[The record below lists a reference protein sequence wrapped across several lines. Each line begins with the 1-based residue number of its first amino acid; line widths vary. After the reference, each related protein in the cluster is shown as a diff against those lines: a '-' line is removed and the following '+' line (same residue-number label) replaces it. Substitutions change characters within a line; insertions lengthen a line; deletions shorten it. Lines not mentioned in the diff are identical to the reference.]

1 LVRSSD
7 VFFLDESLCRRR
19 PAFYVRAVIDRYS
32 RAPMREL
39 WSEQRKFAIWLEIE
53 TLACEAM
60 AALGEI
66 PKSDAEEIR
75 KRARFSVAEITEI
88 EKRTNHDVIAFL
100 ENVAASVGPAARWI
114 HQGLTSS
121 DILDTTLAVQLTAAG
136 RILLEDIQ
144 ALRRVIGEQARRY
157 KMTPMIGRSHG
168 IHAEPITFGLK
179 LALMFDE
186 FGRTEERLR
195 QTLERVR
202 VGKLSGAVGTHAH
215 LDPRIERHVCEKLG
229 LRAAVISTQIIQRDR
244 HAEFSTTL
252 ALIASS
258 IDRWATELRHLQRT
272 EVLEVE
278 EFFSAGQKGSSA
290 MPHKRNPITA
300 ERLSGLARVVRGNAL
315 AALENVALW
324 HERDISHSSAERI
337 ILPDSCT
344 LLDYMLSKLSDLIE
358 KLQVYPENMERN
370 LGLTKGLYFSQSVL
384 LALTRAGANRQSA
397 YEAVQRAAMKTWQGD
412 KTFAENAKAESE
424 ITKLLSAEQ
433 IDQLCSL
440 DVHFRHVDETF
451 RALGLD

>member
-1 LVRSSD
+1 M
-7 VFFLDESLCRRR
+7 
-19 PAFYVRAVIDRYS
+19 RA
-32 RAPMREL
+32 L
-39 WSEQRKFAIWLEIE
+39 WSEQRKFEIWLEIE
-53 TLACEAM
+53 ILACEAM
-60 AALGEI
+60 AELGQI
-66 PKSDAEEIR
+66 PKADAEEIR
-75 KRARFSVAEITEI
+75 KRAKFSIPEINEI

-121 DILDTTLAVQLTAAG
+121 DILDTTLAVQMVEAAKT
-136 RILLEDIQ
+136 LLGDLRE
-144 ALRRVIGEQARRY
+144 LRRVVGDQARRY

-186 FGRTEERLR
+186 FGRAEERLT
-195 QTLERVR
+195 QTLGRVG

-215 LDPRIERHVCEKLG
+215 LDPRIERYVCERLG
-229 LRAAVISTQIIQRDR
+229 LRPATLSTQIIQRDR
-244 HAEFSTTL
+244 HAEFCTTL

-272 EVLEVE
+272 EVLEIE
-278 EFFSAGQKGSSA
+278 EFFSPGQKGSSA

-315 AALENVALW
+315 VAMENVALW

-344 LLDYMLSKLSDLIE
+344 FLDYMLDKLRGLVE

-370 LGLTKGLYFSQSVL
+370 LHLTKGLYHSQSVL
-384 LALTRAGANRQSA
+384 LALTREGAERKSA
-397 YEAVQRAAMKTWQGD
+397 YEAVQRAAMRTWKGHLS
-412 KTFAENAKAESE
+412 FAENAKQEPE
-424 ITKLLSAEQ
+424 ITAHLTPEE
-433 IDQLCSL
+433 IDKLCSL
-440 DVHFRHVDETF
+440 QRHFQYVEETF
-451 RALGLD
+451 AALGL